1 MVFPEL
7 ADSPRGPRGQ
17 SAPSVR
23 TVGPGRCRLPKFF
36 ASRVALSLGAF
47 LRLVPRVGRSVDTTR
62 P

>member
-1 MVFPEL
+1 
-7 ADSPRGPRGQ
+7 
-17 SAPSVR
+17 VR

-36 ASRVALSLGAF
+36 ASRVALSLGFF